1 MGRWAELWEE
11 AGDRQGAE
19 ALAREG
25 PRPRRHRSPAPP
37 GLADIQGLSVH
48 EPWRLRG
55 LDRLAAGDYPGPIV
69 DLSDGLTRFKRARGL
84 AEA

>member
-1 MGRWAELWEE
+1 M
-11 AGDRQGAE
+11 
-19 ALAREG
+19 
-25 PRPRRHRSPAPP
+25 
-37 GLADIQGLSVH
+37 H

-55 LDRLAAGDYPGPIV
+55 LDRLAAGDYPDPIV

>member
-1 MGRWAELWEE
+1 M
-11 AGDRQGAE
+11 
-19 ALAREG
+19 
-25 PRPRRHRSPAPP
+25 
-37 GLADIQGLSVH
+37 H

-55 LDRLAAGDYPGPIV
+55 LDRLAADDYPDPIV